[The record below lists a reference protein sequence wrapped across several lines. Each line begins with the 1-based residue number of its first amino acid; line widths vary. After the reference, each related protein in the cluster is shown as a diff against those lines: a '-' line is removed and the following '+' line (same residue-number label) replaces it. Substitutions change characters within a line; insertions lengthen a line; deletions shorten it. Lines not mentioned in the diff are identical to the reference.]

1 MYVALL
7 MILFPLTYLLSY
19 IPIIGGLANGLLYI
33 VALLFT
39 IVLASAVIATAYI
52 FYRPLYV
59 IAVFV
64 MMFTFIVL
72 TYLSVDKKGLTTTI
86 D

>member
-1 MYVALL
+1 MYAALL
-7 MILFPLTYLLSY
+7 MILSPLTYLLSY

-52 FYRPLYV
+52 MYRPLYV
-59 IAVFV
+59 IGVFV
-64 MMFTFIVL
+64 MIFTFIVL
-72 TYLSVDKKGLTTTI
+72 TYLSI